1 MRAAL
6 PLPFFWALEFAN
18 PGLLAGLAAASIP
31 ILIHLLNRRKFRA
44 MQWAAM
50 QFLLAAIRK
59 NQRRIRIE
67 QWLLLAIRTLLVLAI
82 VAAMA
87 KPFLESFGNV
97 ITGRRTHRVLILDGS
112 LSMGYSN
119 GGTSR
124 FDQAKAL
131 AAQIVKDSRQGDA
144 ISVVLM
150 GQPPR
155 VIIGD
160 PSPNLVEVQK
170 EIAELSLPHGA
181 TDLAATFEA
190 IDRVLD
196 VSSIPQKEM
205 IFLTDMQK
213 TSWNKP
219 TATSGDGLDRALARL
234 EARRPRSLIIDLGRE
249 GSENRAITDLR
260 VEAPVV
266 TAGQGA
272 SVRALLHNFGPSRAD
287 GVLVRLTLDDRVSSE
302 QLVELPV
309 GEDVPVIFNQHFSAS
324 GDHALEISM
333 DNDPLPLDDRRTLVV
348 PVREALAVLLV
359 DGHFKSEP
367 FQAETDYLAQALEPS
382 EASPGQPAQIRC
394 EVVAE
399 SQLARRD
406 LAAYDVVALCNMAQF
421 TQGEVAALEAFVD
434 QGGGLVIFGGDQVI
448 AENYNRLLY
457 AEGKGLLPAAIG
469 PSVGDA
475 VKKEAAF
482 AFDPLGYR
490 HSLLAEFRGESD
502 SVTAGLTR
510 ALAWQYHRLKLPAD
524 STAQVAL
531 AFDTGD
537 PAVFEAP
544 RRRGK
549 VIQVATSADAGW
561 TTWPLHTSY
570 PPLMQRMVFE
580 AASGRL
586 AERNIRVGQPF
597 DQTFPASLAAA
608 SVSVI
613 IPQGQIVET
622 RLKSSG
628 GASQLHFEQTDLCGT
643 YQVRVGPPPSLES
656 AFAAN
661 PDPAESD
668 LSRLDSTALHEQFPG
683 WNFVH
688 LTNWHEVAQS
698 AAAVS
703 RRGEL
708 HRPLLYGALFLLLLE
723 SFVAWKF
730 GHHDFPS

>member
-1 MRAAL
+1 MRSASPL
-6 PLPFFWALEFAN
+6 PLFWALDFAN
-18 PGLLAGLAAASIP
+18 PGLLLGMAAAAIP
-31 ILIHLLNRRKFRA
+31 ILIHLLNRRKFRELR
-44 MQWAAM
+44 WAAM

-97 ITGRRTHRVLILDGS
+97 ITGRRTHRVLVLDGS
-112 LSMGYSN
+112 LSMGYST
-119 GGTSR
+119 GGVSR

-160 PSPNLVEVQK
+160 PSPNLTEVQK

-181 TDLAATFEA
+181 TDLGATFET
-190 IDRVLD
+190 IDRVFD
-196 VSSIPQKEM
+196 VSPIPQKEM

-213 TSWNKP
+213 TSWSRP
-219 TATSGDGLDRALARL
+219 AAASSDALDRALARL
-234 EARRPRSLIIDLGRE
+234 EARRPRSVIIDLGRE
-249 GSENRAITDLR
+249 GSENRAITDLC
-260 VEAPVV
+260 VETPVV
-266 TAGQGA
+266 TAGS
-272 SVRALLHNFGPSRAD
+272 SVAIRAVLRNFGPSRAD

-302 QLVELPV
+302 QSVELPV
-309 GEDVPVIFNQHFSAS
+309 GEDVPVLFNQQFSTS
-324 GDHALEISM
+324 GDHALEVSM

-348 PVREALAVLLV
+348 PVRESLAVLLV

-367 FQAETDYLAQALEPS
+367 FQAETDYLAQALAPS
-382 EASPGQPAQIRC
+382 EGSPGQPALIRC

-406 LAAYDVVALCNMAQF
+406 LAACDVVAICNLAQF
-421 TQGEVAALEAFVD
+421 TPAEVAALEAFLE
-434 QGGGLVIFGGDQVI
+434 QGGGLVIFGGDQVM

-457 AEGKGLLPAAIG
+457 AEGKGLLPASIG

-475 VKKEAAF
+475 AKKEAAF
-482 AFDPLGYR
+482 AFNPLGYR
-490 HSLLAEFRGESD
+490 HPLLAEFRGESD

-510 ALAWQYHRLKLPAD
+510 ALSWQYHRLALPAS

-537 PAVFEAP
+537 PAVVEAP

-549 VIQVATSADAGW
+549 VILVATSADAGW
-561 TTWPLHTSY
+561 TTWPMHASY
-570 PPLMQRMVFE
+570 PPIMQRMVLE

-597 DQTFPASLAAA
+597 DQSFPVSDAPGL
-608 SVSVI
+608 VSVI
-613 IPQGQIVET
+613 TPRGQTVET

-628 GASQLHFEQTDLCGT
+628 GAGQLHFEQTELSGT
-643 YQVRVGPPPSLES
+643 YQVRIGPPLGLES
-656 AFAAN
+656 AFAAH

-668 LSRLDSTALHEQFPG
+668 LSRLDPTALAQQFPG
-683 WNFVH
+683 WNFIH
-688 LTNWHEVAQS
+688 LTNWRELTKS
-698 AAAVS
+698 AASVG

-708 HRPLLYGALFLLLLE
+708 HRPLLWGAVFLLLLE

-730 GHHDFPS
+730 GHHDSP